1 MLSII
6 KAFISVLAALGF
18 AGMGYVLYHGS
29 GGGVGSPGV
38 GGIHGAPGPVAG
50 VGLPL
55 VAVAY
60 AVYWFGK
67 RRRKTD

>member
-1 MLSII
+1 MLSFI
-6 KAFISVLAALGF
+6 KAFLAVLAALGF
-18 AGMGYVLYHGS
+18 TGAGYVLYHGA
-29 GGGVGSPGV
+29 GGGGGSPGV

-60 AVYWFGK
+60 ALYWFG